1 MLSAQCNKSKSR
13 VYVFCRLRTAEIF
26 VVTPHEE
33 CIADDGVR
41 LTKPSIDELRRF
53 TDVMLSLLQQQA
65 IPHHVITVLDRRRRV
80 QQIVDVVRTK
90 KPSLLVGD

>member
-1 MLSAQCNKSKSR
+1 
-13 VYVFCRLRTAEIF
+13 
-26 VVTPHEE
+26 VTPHEE